1 MPNTATTARTS
12 SPGRWLRLVLLLLG
26 GLFAVYRSE
35 DAGLTRIAASSA
47 AADAAR
53 LGLPAQATPHP

>member
-1 MPNTATTARTS
+1 MPNTSTAAHTS
-12 SPGRWLRLVLLLLG
+12 SPGRWLRLVLLLVG

-35 DAGLTRIAASSA
+35 DAGLTRIAELA

-53 LGLPAQATPHP
+53 PGLVTQATPRP